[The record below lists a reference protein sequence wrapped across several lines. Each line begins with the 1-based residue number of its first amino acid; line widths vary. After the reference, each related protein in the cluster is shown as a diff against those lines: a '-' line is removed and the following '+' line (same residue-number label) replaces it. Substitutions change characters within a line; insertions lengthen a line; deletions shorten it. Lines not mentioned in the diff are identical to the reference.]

1 MVKSVRSAA
10 RATKIA
16 GSATGARRSSIP
28 LADMVARVAIK
39 RLLPGMAALLLAAMP
54 ISVSAQDSDG
64 MLVVRVQELLEEVRE
79 LRGLVESQQREID
92 NLRRRQRDQYLD
104 LDQRLQQLGRDGVA
118 VAPILDQDDQ
128 DPRGPAETAGDDRP
142 VEPSVAQAP
151 RADVPEVRA
160 PIDAQPEITTLPMPA
175 AGGPRDLGTPTDE
188 EQAAYD
194 RAFRALRETRYA
206 DAANAFSDFL
216 DQYPDSAY
224 APNAQY
230 WLAETYYVT
239 RDFETALNLF
249 KELLDR
255 FPGSNKEPD
264 ALLKIGFSHFELRQW
279 NEARA
284 ALEQVRA
291 QYPNTTL
298 ARLAEGRLR
307 DMRLAG
313 HF

>member
-1 MVKSVRSAA
+1 M
-10 RATKIA
+10 A
-16 GSATGARRSSIP
+16 G
-28 LADMVARVAIK
+28 LANHRL
-39 RLLPGMAALLLAAMP
+39 LLPGMAALMLAAMP
-54 ISVSAQDSDG
+54 FSVPAQDSGDA
-64 MLVVRVQELLEEVRE
+64 MLVVRVQELLEEIRE
-79 LRGLVESQQREID
+79 LRGMVESQAREIE

-104 LDQRLQQLGRDGVA
+104 LDQRLQQLGREGVVTGA
-118 VAPILDQDDQ
+118 VPETDADSRDIVEDVRPI
-128 DPRGPAETAGDDRP
+128 
-142 VEPSVAQAP
+142 PSVADSP

-160 PIDAQPEITTLPMPA
+160 PIEADFEVTTLPAPA
-175 AGGPRDLGTPTDE
+175 GSGPRDLGTPTDD

-206 DAANAFSDFL
+206 DAAEAFSSFL

-224 APNAQY
+224 APNAKY

-239 RDFETALNLF
+239 RDFETALRLF
-249 KELLDR
+249 NQLLER
-255 FPGSNKEPD
+255 YPGSNKEGD

-279 NEARA
+279 SEARA

-291 QYPNTTL
+291 QHPNTTL

>member
-1 MVKSVRSAA
+1 MTA
-10 RATKIA
+10 
-16 GSATGARRSSIP
+16 
-28 LADMVARVAIK
+28 LAKHRM
-39 RLLPGMAALLLAAMP
+39 LLPGMAALILAAMP
-54 ISVSAQDSDG
+54 LSVPAQEGGDA
-64 MLVVRVQELLEEVRE
+64 MLVVRVQELLEEIRE
-79 LRGLVESQQREID
+79 LRGMVESQAREIE

-104 LDQRLQQLGRDGVA
+104 LDQRLQQLGRDGTAAVGLPDAEPEAREMVDSVRPIAPVA
-118 VAPILDQDDQ
+118 
-128 DPRGPAETAGDDRP
+128 EM
-142 VEPSVAQAP
+142 P

-160 PIDAQPEITTLPMPA
+160 PIEADFEVTTLPAPA
-175 AGGPRDLGTPTDE
+175 GSGPRDLGTPSAE

-206 DAANAFSDFL
+206 DAAELFANFL
-216 DQYPDSAY
+216 DQFPDSAY

-239 RDFETALNLF
+239 RDFNTALRLF
-249 KELLDR
+249 NQLLDR
-255 FPGSNKEPD
+255 YPGSNKEGD

-279 NEARA
+279 SEARA

-291 QYPNTTL
+291 QHPNTTL